1 MRKITQ
7 KMADAFINNED
18 AQQGNTRVEC
28 LKRFAPWHGDD
39 MREKLS
45 REHGFFLHDHRI
57 AWMDNFKFFD
67 YRSHLKSYDL
77 AFCLCGYDTATTR
90 ERLNGIFE
98 VVSKDWGTD
107 PIYIKQVKGK
117 QILTINN
124 CLSLPEYEIDPYENY
139 VIRWSSLGC
148 PYLDTLDIKL

>member
-1 MRKITQ
+1 
-7 KMADAFINNED
+7 
-18 AQQGNTRVEC
+18 
-28 LKRFAPWHGDD
+28 

-45 REHGFFLHDHRI
+45 NEHGLFLHDHRF
-57 AWMDNFKFFD
+57 AWMNNFKFFD
-67 YRSHLKSYDL
+67 YRSHLKSYDV

-90 ERLNGIFE
+90 ERLNGVFE
-98 VVSKDWGTD
+98 VVAKDWGTD

-124 CLSLPEYEIDPYENY
+124 SLGGLPEYEIDPYENY

-148 PYLDTLDIKL
+148 PYLDTL

>member
-18 AQQGNTRVEC
+18 ARQANARVEKIVKFASWMDDYAREG
-28 LKRFAPWHGDD
+28 LKETHG
-39 MREKLS
+39 L
-45 REHGFFLHDHRI
+45 FLHGNRI
-57 AWMDNFKFFD
+57 AWMNNIKFFN

-98 VVSKDWGTD
+98 VVTKDWGTD

-117 QILTINN
+117 QILTIHNS
-124 CLSLPEYEIDPYENY
+124 LGGLPEYEIDPDETY
-139 VIRWSSLGC
+139 VIRWSSFGC
-148 PYLDTLDIKL
+148 PFLDTL

>member
-18 AQQGNTRVEC
+18 AQQGNTRVEQIV
-28 LKRFAPWHGDD
+28 KFASWHGDD
-39 MREKLS
+39 MREKLN

-57 AWMDNFKFFD
+57 AWMNNFKFFD

-77 AFCLCGYDTATTR
+77 AFCLCGYDTVTTR

-98 VVSKDWGTD
+98 VVAKDWGTD

-124 CLSLPEYEIDPYENY
+124 SLGGLPEYEIDPYENY

-148 PYLDTLDIKL
+148 PYLDTEK